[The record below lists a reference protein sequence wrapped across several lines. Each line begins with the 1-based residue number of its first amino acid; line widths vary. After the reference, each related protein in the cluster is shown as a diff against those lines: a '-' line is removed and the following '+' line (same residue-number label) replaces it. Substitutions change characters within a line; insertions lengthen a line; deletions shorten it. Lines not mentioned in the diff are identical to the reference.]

1 MRRTGVYRKLVLSH
15 FFPHVL
21 LDRVHY
27 SVQKGGNLYDLIEHI
42 STNGYWST
50 ENVNSVCVL
59 LVKEQCILHTHMS
72 WGSNSMNLIHIPWV
86 LGGSR
91 VYEEEDMWYDMK
103 RLILKS
109 DDDYEK
115 LLKKLVLDYI

>member
-1 MRRTGVYRKLVLSH
+1 MGVE
-15 FFPHVL
+15 F
-21 LDRVHY
+21 
-27 SVQKGGNLYDLIEHI
+27 NE
-42 STNGYWST
+42 
-50 ENVNSVCVL
+50 
-59 LVKEQCILHTHMS
+59 
-72 WGSNSMNLIHIPWV
+72 SNSHPLGPWC
-86 LGGSR
+86 GR

>member
-1 MRRTGVYRKLVLSH
+1 MG
-15 FFPHVL
+15 P
-21 LDRVHY
+21 
-27 SVQKGGNLYDLIEHI
+27 
-42 STNGYWST
+42 WS
-50 ENVNSVCVL
+50 
-59 LVKEQCILHTHMS
+59 
-72 WGSNSMNLIHIPWV
+72 G
-86 LGGSR
+86 R